1 MTTAQERFIKVR
13 CTLDDLG
20 YKQPLGMDSLPLVEK
35 IIADLVNTR
44 GALSQTKLELESR
57 TEILGRVEECIRPY
71 KSDNARLVKEINLTH
86 KEMDDL
92 RLKYDETVR
101 DMTSKIRNLESLNSD
116 LNFFNS
122 QCLDKLK
129 AYELETKRM
138 AEQIVV
144 LQEKNFQAVVFMP
157 NGNKKQVPFRRQR
170 MEIESLLPE
179 NPSCPH
185 DENNNGC
192 QDAPSSSYCC
202 SVARYWAETGKTQPP
217 ETIDI
222 LESTSK
228 RCKEL
233 EEGIKLLE
241 TDKDLNSKKF
251 DALEKQLQLRD
262 SEINRLRQLVE
273 GGRPLAALLLD
284 DKRQQTDSLAEN
296 LQLQVE
302 LLQARTEELERRL
315 LKQSSSTNCNHN
327 GSEITI
333 TVQDKASECNILPYS
348 NEVQFGR
355 REMADMLDRLER
367 TRQHLLGRIDEL
379 VTNEKQLLLNSGL
392 DIRRTGISPQSG
404 EEAVD
409 ENRRAAS
416 KIPRRST
423 TAPNRWETS
432 MRMFIE
438 GLIADRDTLQSEVD
452 FLIQTIR
459 SWLLTGD
466 ECISEAS
473 PRSPEVVHLTADN
486 QNVYKHSLDPLEVS
500 HPRKPQSSK
509 DGRPTAE
516 ILKSLL
522 KATESERDHYILK
535 SEESRSELARL
546 VKASNQGP
554 PHRQPGSGKLED
566 DLDVAAVKAERD
578 QLRGMLNLLEKQV
591 VEIQDNVRHLRTE
604 RDDLVDEVN
613 TLRNKP
619 TASGSGCP
627 PAVCPPDTNARYQ
640 ERPRIRRSGA
650 AAGESVSTDQLSRCM
665 VNLDSAPAARYER
678 GDSSTLRLIS
688 RTGSAEQ
695 VSQPPETANTPVAP
709 EVVQKRLQELALELE
724 ASRTRVAELTRQ
736 VASLQEKLELSKKEA
751 AEKEAEK
758 AGSDEQLLT
767 ALSQTRARNVS
778 LSHELAFLKDQNSQ
792 LTNAKDV
799 LESRLSAAQNDLQLL
814 HKRLADSSADL
825 KTVKAESARL
835 RDITVQLDKEKDSLQ
850 AALDGRVEE
859 VVSLKQDIA
868 NKTQLLEERSEYLKS
883 LEMRLRD
890 TTETA
895 AVRERDTRALED
907 RLQELEASAE
917 LLRRT
922 RDIAEEKCCKI
933 KQDVVTLT
941 HEVSTLKLA
950 LQKAQSEAALSDEHL
965 AMAKSQVKELQ
976 KALDSRDQECRDI
989 LQRYRTLSHSL
1000 EVANTRTG
1008 ETEQQL
1014 HERERRL
1021 HTKECELEAA
1031 LTEVRETEKALHA
1044 QRAALELQQERI
1056 VEEATSARL
1065 QCLTAQVTELSR
1077 DLVAA
1082 RELCSQLEK
1091 KREASER
1098 ETAKFAGE
1106 AETAHCQISA
1116 LRQEIDSLRFQLSKQ
1131 KDEVLGTRKQPTRGR
1146 DGDLNA
1152 QRLLQLSLSFC
1163 HQSTDSGQRTRDG
1176 IPQRFALPVPEDKSG
1191 VTPAAIPRQLVDGH
1205 QRQHLPGSR
1214 VTADRL
1220 RTSVSPTASPAPLFN
1235 SSSAAAHPVVATS
1248 AEIFPG
1254 QPQPAPHSPRQ
1265 DLAVDLDGAD
1275 AVTVY
1280 SLSSRCLFSV
1290 FIITLTLVS
1299 YPSAPMVTKRNVNF
1313 YIKPTKKMLVEWSYN
1328 IE

>member
-516 ILKSLL
+516 
-522 KATESERDHYILK
+522 
-535 SEESRSELARL
+535 
-546 VKASNQGP
+546 
-554 PHRQPGSGKLED
+554 GKLED

-1152 QRLLQLSLSFC
+1152 QRLLQ
-1163 HQSTDSGQRTRDG
+1163 STDSGQRTRDG

-1280 SLSSRCLFSV
+1280 SLSSSGFQTARSQDSLSTLLPTLESV
-1290 FIITLTLVS
+1290 TL
-1299 YPSAPMVTKRNVNF
+1299 
-1313 YIKPTKKMLVEWSYN
+1313 
-1328 IE
+1328 

>member
-101 DMTSKIRNLESLNSD
+101 D
-116 LNFFNS
+116 
-122 QCLDKLK
+122 
-129 AYELETKRM
+129 
-138 AEQIVV
+138 
-144 LQEKNFQAVVFMP
+144 
-157 NGNKKQVPFRRQR
+157 GNKKQVPFRRQR

-466 ECISEAS
+466 ECTSEAS

-500 HPRKPQSSK
+500 HPRKPQRSK

-591 VEIQDNVRHLRTE
+591 VE
-604 RDDLVDEVN
+604 
-613 TLRNKP
+613 LRNKP

-665 VNLDSAPAARYER
+665 VNLDSAPAARHER
-678 GDSSTLRLIS
+678 GDSCTLRFRS

-736 VASLQEKLELSKKEA
+736 VASLQEKLELSKKKA

-1152 QRLLQLSLSFC
+1152 QRLLQ
-1163 HQSTDSGQRTRDG
+1163 STDSGQRTRDG

-1299 YPSAPMVTKRNVNF
+1299 YPSAPMVTKRNMNF

>member
-516 ILKSLL
+516 
-522 KATESERDHYILK
+522 
-535 SEESRSELARL
+535 
-546 VKASNQGP
+546 
-554 PHRQPGSGKLED
+554 GKLED

-1280 SLSSRCLFSV
+1280 SLSSSGFQTARSQDSLSTLLPTLESV
-1290 FIITLTLVS
+1290 TL
-1299 YPSAPMVTKRNVNF
+1299 
-1313 YIKPTKKMLVEWSYN
+1313 
-1328 IE
+1328 